1 MLADNAD
8 DAADRQTYCCKL
20 NVKAMAM
27 MLLRM
32 MIVVDSR
39 QLLFCWLREIR
50 RKNTRAS
57 ESKVKAQSYT
67 MGQVANNNKC
77 RQY

>member
-1 MLADNAD
+1 MIADNAD
-8 DAADRQTYCCKL
+8 GAADRQTYCCKL
-20 NVKAMAM
+20 NVEAMAK
-27 MLLRM
+27 LLLM

-39 QLLFCWLREIR
+39 QLLFCWLQKIR

-67 MGQVANNNKC
+67 MKQEANNNKC